1 MRRSDTATFA
11 RLGRAGQ
18 WEEAPSVV
26 HAETWWRAGSV
37 SRDGD
42 MTLAGA
48 QVGAQEM
55 GVFMFPIKQ
64 LNRELFGASCYY

>member
-1 MRRSDTATFA
+1 M
-11 RLGRAGQ
+11 
-18 WEEAPSVV
+18 
-26 HAETWWRAGSV
+26 